1 MVTLPEYYM
10 GMVTYLEYCVGMVTY
25 LEYYMGMVTY
35 LEYCVGMVTYLEYYA
50 RVTYLE
56 YCVAMRP
63 VKSSPKVR
71 RERKFARST
80 LAWWM
85 YLQHDKVD
93 LGVI

>member
-1 MVTLPEYYM
+1 MQDQYVLYMVTLPEYYM
-10 GMVTYLEYCVGMVTY
+10 
-25 LEYYMGMVTY
+25 
-35 LEYCVGMVTYLEYYA
+35 GMVTYLEYYA

-85 YLQHDKVD
+85 YL
-93 LGVI
+93 